1 VLGEHAS
8 ARPRIAGVAKQTTRS
23 GPHVRYEPADAAG
36 VARLVF
42 SRADKLNATDD
53 AFLFDFD
60 AALVDARADAAAR
73 AIVVAGDGRAFCVG
87 IDLRALVSGGI
98 PEDWFARWDGALAA
112 LEALPAPAV
121 AAIRGPCLGGGLQAA
136 LCCDLRVASEDATFG
151 LSAVT
156 HGIVPGLATLRLER
170 FVGAGAARE
179 LMLLGETWNAAR
191 ASRHG
196 LVDRVVP
203 NEELDEHAR
212 AVAMRLASSPREAM
226 RATKRL
232 TLAAHELS
240 LGDFMKAYVE
250 AQQRCRGDA
259 ETRSNLERY
268 ARARWG
274 DA

>member
-1 VLGEHAS
+1 M
-8 ARPRIAGVAKQTTRS
+8 AGVANPTSRS
-23 GPHVRYEPADAAG
+23 GPHVRYEPADADG
-36 VARLVF
+36 IARLAF
-42 SRADKLNATDD
+42 ARADKLNATDD
-53 AFLFDFD
+53 AFLLDFE
-60 AALVDARADAAAR
+60 AALVDARADAGAR
-73 AIVVAGDGRAFCVG
+73 AMVVTGDGRAFCVG
-87 IDLRALVSGGI
+87 IDLRALVTGGI

-112 LEALPAPAV
+112 LETLPTPTV

-136 LCCDLRVASEDATFG
+136 LCCDLRVAGEDATFA

-191 ASRHG
+191 ASQHG
-196 LVDRVVP
+196 LVDRVVA
-203 NEELDEHAR
+203 NEELHDHAR
-212 AVAMRLASSPREAM
+212 AVAVRLASAPREAM

-232 TLAAHELS
+232 TLAAHELT
-240 LGDFMKAYVE
+240 LAEFLKAYVE
-250 AQQRCRGDA
+250 AQRHCRDDA

-268 ARARWG
+268 ARGRWG